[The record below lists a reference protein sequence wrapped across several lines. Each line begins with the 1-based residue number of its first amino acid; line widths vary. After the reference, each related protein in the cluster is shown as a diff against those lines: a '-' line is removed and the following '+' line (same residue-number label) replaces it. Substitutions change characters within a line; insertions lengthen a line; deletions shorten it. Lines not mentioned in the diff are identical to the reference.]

1 METSTKNKLLT
12 NRYEISI
19 ARYTMKEKIKY
30 HFAVA
35 FLAVVLA
42 ASFGFMESA
51 SAQTNLSKP
60 VIAFA
65 PHPNYV
71 VIGQPAT
78 LVWET
83 KNAVSCAASM
93 SSGGSIWSGSKAVS
107 GSESFTMSGLGS
119 GVGYI
124 LTCTSPDGGQ
134 ASQRVVIYGSPAGST
149 PVPSPILPT
158 VDITAYPSSVTGG
171 QNTTLYWA
179 TVDASSCVAS
189 GDWSGARAASG
200 SMSVAPLSTLN
211 TYTLTCANALGS
223 VSKTVTVTAT
233 SAESPVISLTASRG
247 TVTLGLSTALSWSV
261 TNTTSGASCTASG
274 AADWS
279 GAVGLSG
286 TKTVVPATQPAAL
299 YTLTC
304 TNPGSLSARSDL
316 TITVWPADTTPPIIY
331 AFGLVTPTATS
342 APISWYTDE
351 PSDAQVE
358 YGTTVSY
365 GSLTPLDPRLD
376 QNHEV
381 NLTGLSPGTLYYYRV
396 RSRDESGNLGLRDL
410 TFTTLSLTP
419 PTLTFTPNLPPAGV
433 YEVSPGQVLTFNWL
447 SANVTSCTASNQLSL
462 ADWSG
467 SKPLAGSQTVTAS
480 QTRAANYSY
489 SLACSGPNGSVTKR
503 VTVYTSLSSPP
514 PPAPVPTVSL
524 SASPSSITSGQSS
537 TLTWSSTNATSCSAP
552 WTSSTATSGSQS
564 VSPTSNTTYTLS
576 CTGSGGSVSKS
587 ATVTVTPGPLTGIVF
602 RPDLEGRTDFTGI
615 TFTIK
620 IYTPGNS
627 TPLAT
632 FSGTG
637 GNISLPP
644 AVALNPGSFDLTIEA
659 PYYLRKRLSNT
670 SLSSGLSLNFP
681 KLPAGD
687 LNQDG
692 VINSLDWSVM
702 SPNWF
707 TNSQTSDIN
716 RDGVV
721 NSIDFSLLNRNWGR
735 GGE

>member
-1 METSTKNKLLT
+1 M
-12 NRYEISI
+12 
-19 ARYTMKEKIKY
+19 
-30 HFAVA
+30 
-35 FLAVVLA
+35 
-42 ASFGFMESA
+42 
-51 SAQTNLSKP
+51 
-60 VIAFA
+60 IAFA

-71 VIGQPAT
+71 VLGQPVT

-93 SSGGSIWSGSKAVS
+93 SSGGSLWSGSKAVS
-107 GSESFTMSGLGS
+107 GSESFIMSIYGS

-134 ASQRVVIYGSPAGST
+134 ASQRVVIYAAPSNPA
-149 PVPSPILPT
+149 PSPIRPT
-158 VDITAYPSSVTGG
+158 VDITVYPSSVTGG

-179 TVDASSCVAS
+179 TVDASSCVSS

-200 SMSVAPLSTLN
+200 SMSVTPLSTLN
-211 TYTLTCANALGS
+211 TYTLTCTNALGS
-223 VSKTVTVTAT
+223 VSKTATVTAT

-247 TVTLGLSTALSWSV
+247 TVTLGLSTVLSWSV
-261 TNTTSGASCTASG
+261 SNTIPGASCTASG

-279 GAVGLSG
+279 GTVGLSG
-286 TKTVVPATQPAAL
+286 TKTVVPAAQPGTL

-331 AFGLVTPTATS
+331 GSGLVTPTATS
-342 APISWYTDE
+342 ARISWFTFE

-358 YGTTVSY
+358 YGTTASY
-365 GSLTPLDPRLD
+365 GSLTPLDPQLGL
-376 QNHEV
+376 NHEV

-419 PTLTFTPNLPPAGV
+419 PTLTFAPNLPPTASV
-433 YEVSPGQVLTFNWL
+433 YEVSPGQVLTFDWS
-447 SANVTSCTASNQLSL
+447 SANVTSCVASNQLSL

-514 PPAPVPTVSL
+514 PPVPAPTLTL
-524 SASPSSITSGQSS
+524 SASPASLTSGQSS
-537 TLTWSSTNATSCSAP
+537 SLSWSSTNATSCSAP
-552 WTSSTATSGSQS
+552 WTSSTATSGTQA
-564 VSPTSNTTYTLS
+564 VSPTQTTIYTLT

-627 TPLAT
+627 
-632 FSGTG
+632 
-637 GNISLPP
+637 
-644 AVALNPGSFDLTIEA
+644 
-659 PYYLRKRLSNT
+659 
-670 SLSSGLSLNFP
+670 
-681 KLPAGD
+681 
-687 LNQDG
+687 
-692 VINSLDWSVM
+692 
-702 SPNWF
+702 
-707 TNSQTSDIN
+707 
-716 RDGVV
+716 
-721 NSIDFSLLNRNWGR
+721 
-735 GGE
+735 